1 MKDVPHDPLT
11 PTETVSFRQNLRTQR
26 HVSHDNQQQSSPS
39 YRDMMVLLLPAT
51 REKMCLTLGWSDT
64 SPPKEW
70 FDLKDA
76 KEAKAFLESQVP
88 WLKDVPEETFQDL
101 REQRPS
107 PTTVVRTRER
117 TY

>member
-1 MKDVPHDPLT
+1 
-11 PTETVSFRQNLRTQR
+11 
-26 HVSHDNQQQSSPS
+26 
-39 YRDMMVLLLPAT
+39 MMVLLLPAT